1 MLRIR
6 AWPAVEQDRHADASC
21 ALWPVPVGV
30 LSCHRPM
37 KTLCRA
43 LVLVIGFELACP
55 GVSWCLNTRSPQTA
69 LTQDATARADGR
81 LGQLEE
87 WLTAVRRHKFGQADA
102 EVATIGGW
110 SFEELDDLLEELLAI
125 RRTILAK
132 IRRLDDDW
140 PVRHQ
145 SKLFRGGISI
155 FPDDLQR
162 LGMTADEITA
172 GDVGRLLKRVAVF
185 HADVAMLAPQD
196 IVAAGAAHSQGFS
209 NNTVLNDGRVRGT
222 IGNNVHWAFGRKVLD
237 GLRAV
242 SPSDDFVRA
251 WYVTVSA
258 HLERSL
264 RLTEADR
271 HLTRA
276 RDLFPRDAGI
286 LFAGGCVMEEQTA
299 PLIQQ
304 GLRSVHAPPGTTFAV
319 RSVGALLNDAEG
331 LFRRAAELD
340 PELAEARLRLARI
353 VGSRGQHEAAI
364 EHLRAVVASE
374 RRPDLLYLAHLFLGD
389 EERALERW
397 TAAQSS
403 YERAATLYP
412 LAQSPLLAL
421 SHLARARGDR
431 AAAVR
436 FVERLLRLPPAASIT
451 RYDPWWSYYQMRGED
466 ADALF
471 ADLYRRVSEG
481 GR

>member
-1 MLRIR
+1 
-6 AWPAVEQDRHADASC
+6 
-21 ALWPVPVGV
+21 
-30 LSCHRPM
+30 
-37 KTLCRA
+37 
-43 LVLVIGFELACP
+43 
-55 GVSWCLNTRSPQTA
+55 
-69 LTQDATARADGR
+69 
-81 LGQLEE
+81 
-87 WLTAVRRHKFGQADA
+87 
-102 EVATIGGW
+102 
-110 SFEELDDLLEELLAI
+110 
-125 RRTILAK
+125 
-132 IRRLDDDW
+132 
-140 PVRHQ
+140 
-145 SKLFRGGISI
+145 
-155 FPDDLQR
+155 
-162 LGMTADEITA
+162 MTADEIVT

-196 IVAAGAAHSQGFS
+196 VVAAGAARSQGFS

-222 IGNNVHWAFGRKVLD
+222 VGNNVHWAFGRKVLD
-237 GLRAV
+237 GLRAI

-258 HLERSL
+258 HLERDL

-276 RDLFPRDAGI
+276 RELFPRDAGI
-286 LFAGGCVMEEQTA
+286 LFAGGCVMEEQTS

-304 GLRSVHAPPGTTFAV
+304 GLRSIVAPPGVTFAV
-319 RSVGALLNDAEG
+319 RSVGAFLNNAEG
-331 LFRRAAELD
+331 LFRRATELD
-340 PELAEARLRLARI
+340 PQLAEARLRLARI
-353 VGSRGQHEAAI
+353 VGSRGQHDAAI
-364 EHLRAVVASE
+364 GYLQTVVASE

-403 YERAATLYP
+403 YERAAALYP

-436 FVERLLRLPPAASIT
+436 FVERLLQLPAASIV
-451 RYDPWWSYYQMRGED
+451 RHDPWWNYYQMQGQN

-471 ADLYRRVSEG
+471 EDLYRRVSEG
-481 GR
+481 NR